1 MMGMV
6 PEEYERMAAL
16 EETMW
21 WYQGL
26 HSNVRNA
33 LRRHAPSVHDLL
45 DAGCGTGGTLKMI
58 GEAFPQAR
66 LHGIDLSAQACA
78 HTRRKT
84 GASVEVGSVEDLPYP
99 QDSFDALVSC
109 DVLGYPID
117 VDRTVAGFHRVLRP
131 GGIGVINLAA
141 YGWMLSYHD
150 RAVGQVR
157 RFSRAEGVALMRRH
171 GLQPL
176 FASYWNTLLF
186 PLMVLKRKLLPA
198 PAASDVAPV
207 TPVVNTLFKG
217 CVAIESALMDRGV
230 RLPFGGSVL
239 IIAQK
244 ART

>member
-1 MMGMV
+1 MTGMV

-21 WYQGL
+21 WYHGL
-26 HSNVRNA
+26 HSNVRHA
-33 LRRHAPSVHDLL
+33 LLKHAPSLGELL

-78 HTRRKT
+78 HTRSKT

-117 VDRTVAGFHRVLRP
+117 VDRTLAGFHRVLRP
-131 GGIGVINLAA
+131 GGTCVINLAA

-150 RAVGQVR
+150 KAVGQVH
-157 RFSRAEGVALMRRH
+157 RFSRAEGVALMRKH

-176 FASYWNTLLF
+176 SASYWNTVLF
-186 PLMVLKRKLLPA
+186 PLMVIRRKLLPA
-198 PAASDVAPV
+198 PAASDV
-207 TPVVNTLFKG
+207 TPVAPLVNTLFKG
-217 CVAIESALMDRGV
+217 CLATESALMDRDV